1 MQNPKSLH
9 DVAIYAAGSEGVR
22 RGINR
27 AKPQIVH
34 EVAIYAAGLEGVRG
48 EKLYTVQNP
57 KSYMR

>member
-1 MQNPKSLH
+1 MQTPKSLH

-48 EKLYTVQNP
+48 EKL
-57 KSYMR
+57 